1 MPLSVFMYDLLQL
14 VIPYLPPCS
23 RPFPRQS
30 LDKAGMMHTASPR
43 TFAARSGASSIPR
56 AAFSLHRAK
65 AVRRTCLKPR
75 AEATPASEHPARD
88 CPRCGKG
95 KRGGQHSSLGGG
107 PWSGALRGSGAI
119 RRHAR
124 LSPHGGRPAAPNA
137 PRRAAAAR
145 RRAVPGLR
153 RTAALRTGPAAAPGA
168 GAAGRAAGGPGPS
181 RAMTGSAALPPPLR
195 GRPAR
200 REAGGFPSAGG
211 SPLPLLVLLSIWTFR
226 SRGGGSNF

>member
-1 MPLSVFMYDLLQL
+1 VKRSW
-14 VIPYLPPCS
+14 LPS
-23 RPFPRQS
+23 TRPGTARA
-30 LDKAGMMHTASPR
+30 AGADAPPW
-43 TFAARSGASSIPR
+43 AEGPRSGAPR
-56 AAFSLHRAK
+56 GAA
-65 AVRRTCLKPR
+65 
-75 AEATPASEHPARD
+75 
-88 CPRCGKG
+88 
-95 KRGGQHSSLGGG
+95 
-107 PWSGALRGSGAI
+107 

-124 LSPHGGRPAAPNA
+124 LSPHGGRPADPDA

-145 RRAVPGLR
+145 RRAAPGPR